1 MNKMFNASKWQQEN
15 LNPDF
20 LDWEPDI
27 LTATLPRHTLNTN
40 LSYAFMYAM
49 SHYMTYWIDKLYAL
63 FLHKKQQNHE

>member
-1 MNKMFNASKWQQEN
+1 MFNASKWQQEN

-49 SHYMTYWIDKLYAL
+49 SHYMTY
-63 FLHKKQQNHE
+63 